1 MSSIYLEWRDRQ
13 RLVHFFEFMG
23 RRRFAD
29 DPRALEGGF
38 ARLARIWLGVL

>member
-1 MSSIYLEWRDRQ
+1 MSTLYLEWRDRQ
-13 RLVHFFEFMG
+13 RIKHFLACLT

-38 ARLARIWLGVL
+38 ARLARLWLGVQ